1 MSIVHVPTF
10 EINLDL
16 PAEERY
22 LEIYV
27 NFSENIKPLFTS
39 FYKSIPRSR
48 KKFFPAFA
56 KFLEKSDNEYYK
68 EMEALAKIIEMEPYE
83 CIAVEHC
90 CEFMVGCTSV
100 LAKAKDEVNGGYKIV
115 HGRNL
120 DYPLEV
126 SLMRDVLYK
135 GVMTK
140 GGKEIGTSL
149 IFAGFQLYTSIKK
162 GAYSISYNQR
172 MKKQE
177 NGFLKSMVLAFLGY
191 KKYSRIIQETL
202 ITCDTF
208 DEAVEHLK
216 STPSLNECY
225 LSICGIDRGVK
236 ITRDRFKAR
245 LEWVYADGREDGN
258 TFDVQTNCD
267 SWEEIPKR
275 DNNRRKTAI
284 ELVEATGVEHMNE
297 KRMLFNVMNVDPVC
311 NKETV
316 YSSFMD
322 PSTYKCVV
330 LIN

>member
-100 LAKAKDEVNGGYKIV
+100 LAKAKDEVNGGYKII

-140 GGKEIGTSL
+140 DGKEIGTSL

-216 STPSLNECY
+216 STPSLNDAISRFEELTEESKSPETGSKPVSSGSMPTAEKMAIPSMSKLIVTLGKKSLRGITTGEKLQLN
-225 LSICGIDRGVK
+225 LSK
-236 ITRDRFKAR
+236 P
-245 LEWVYADGREDGN
+245 LEWN
-258 TFDVQTNCD
+258 
-267 SWEEIPKR
+267 I
-275 DNNRRKTAI
+275 
-284 ELVEATGVEHMNE
+284 
-297 KRMLFNVMNVDPVC
+297 
-311 NKETV
+311 
-316 YSSFMD
+316 
-322 PSTYKCVV
+322 
-330 LIN
+330 